1 MGVGIAL
8 LVFGTVSVGWGSV
21 LLFNLRGT
29 ADKAAARRNT
39 GRAVT
44 AARTMDLSLTEPS
57 QLGPWFFRLMGGF
70 ILPAGLALC
79 LVGLVLTVEG

>member
-1 MGVGIAL
+1 MGTGIAL
-8 LVFGTVSVGWGSV
+8 LVFGLVSTGGGAMY
-21 LLFNLRGT
+21 LFNLRGT
-29 ADKAAARRNT
+29 ADKSAARRNA

-57 QLGPWFFRLMGGF
+57 QLGAWFFRLMGAF

-79 LVGLVLTVEG
+79 LVALVLMTEG